1 VTGTGPPAV
10 RPSRILQV
18 AANLAPTV
26 EVRNHEKD
34 LIGRIPVGQV
44 DALVGRGWV
53 IRRGKNRLK
62 YVQLT
67 PGAPWRPSMGT
78 WRGRDNTRRIR
89 NDAGVVVG
97 APRSGLEPIPIP

>member
-1 VTGTGPPAV
+1 MIGTGPPVV

-26 EVRNHEKD
+26 EVRDCEKD
-34 LIGRIPVGQV
+34 LIGRVPLDQV
-44 DALVGRGWV
+44 DDLVARGWLV
-53 IRRGKNRLK
+53 RRGKNRLK

-67 PGAPWRPSMGT
+67 PGAPWRPSTGT
-78 WRGRDNTRRIR
+78 WRGKDNTRRIR

-97 APRSGLEPIPIP
+97 APRSGLEHIPIQ